1 MIRCMPSEVRAAFS
15 RAFRTT
21 FDVPANARQITPYIT
36 MMEHMQFIDRFTV
49 EAAGGIAAA

>member
-1 MIRCMPSEVRAAFS
+1 MIRCMPPEVRAAFS

-21 FDVPANARQITPYIT
+21 FDVPAEARQITPYIT
-36 MMEHMQFIDRFTV
+36 TLQHLQFIDRFTV